1 MKVVNSTPN
10 ELKDNLDIAI
20 QKAVADYMADYKL
33 NNILFSRR
41 RVLTMDR
48 VINLLLSMQG
58 GSLKKSYMMQ
68 ELRLL
73 HPHLCNSVTKF
84 LG

>member
-33 NNILFSRR
+33 NNTLFSRK

-48 VINLLLSMQG
+48 VINLLL
-58 GSLKKSYMMQ
+58 
-68 ELRLL
+68 LL
-73 HPHLCNSVTKF
+73 DLC
-84 LG
+84 